1 MGSTCLH
8 LPLFVFY
15 LSVLRITMGTRR
27 NSREAALQFLYQEDF
42 TIGTDQQFG
51 YDLVERF
58 DLFCALFQVNK
69 KARAYALVLLQGI
82 SENIERIDRLI
93 ADAASNWRIERIAST
108 DRNLLR
114 IAIFEMLQIADV
126 PPQVAINEAVEIA
139 KRFAGEDSPKFIN
152 GVLDAVRSIIVEK

>member
-1 MGSTCLH
+1 
-8 LPLFVFY
+8 
-15 LSVLRITMGTRR
+15 MGTRR

-42 TIGTDQQFG
+42 TIGPDQQFG

-58 DLFCALFQVNK
+58 DLFCSLFQVNK
-69 KARAYALVLLQGI
+69 KARRYSLVLLQGI
-82 SENIERIDRLI
+82 TDNLERIDRLI
-93 ADAASNWRIERIAST
+93 ADAASNWRLVRIAAT

-114 IAIFEMLQIADV
+114 IATFEMMEMADV

-152 GVLDAVRSIIVEK
+152 GVLDAVRAILAKK

>member
-1 MGSTCLH
+1 
-8 LPLFVFY
+8 
-15 LSVLRITMGTRR
+15 MGTRR

-69 KARAYALVLLQGI
+69 KARAYALVLLHGI
-82 SENIERIDRLI
+82 SENIDKIDRLI

-108 DRNLLR
+108 DKNLLR
-114 IAIFEMLQIADV
+114 IAIFEMLQMADV

-152 GVLDAVRSIIVEK
+152 GVLDAVRAIIVEK

>member
-1 MGSTCLH
+1 
-8 LPLFVFY
+8 
-15 LSVLRITMGTRR
+15 MGTRR

-69 KARAYALVLLQGI
+69 KARVYALVLLQGI
-82 SENIERIDRLI
+82 SDNIEKIDSLI

-108 DRNLLR
+108 DKNLLR
-114 IAIFEMLQIADV
+114 IAVFEMLQMADV

-139 KRFAGEDSPKFIN
+139 KRFAGDDSPKFIN
-152 GVLDAVRSIIVEK
+152 GVLDAVRSMIVEK